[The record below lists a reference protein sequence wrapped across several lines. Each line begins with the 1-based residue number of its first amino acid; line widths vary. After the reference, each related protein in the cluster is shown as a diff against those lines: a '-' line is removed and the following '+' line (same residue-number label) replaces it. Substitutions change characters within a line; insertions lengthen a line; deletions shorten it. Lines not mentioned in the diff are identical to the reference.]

1 MKLRN
6 KIILVSVAV
15 LMLSGIVI
23 TGIWYHSS
31 NRLMNDYLTN
41 VSESTMKDACHA
53 FEYLLTDTSYMATM
67 ISANEKNVVIPVQ
80 ELNSKKLKNKNQWNQ
95 TYLDNR
101 RTILEYINSIDGY
114 KYYISG
120 ISIAANKDCIFSANH
135 MIQQDQKLYDRVL
148 ELNQEKLKR
157 AVVMM
162 EPMHMEGRKSTI
174 SSDYVVPAVRGILNA
189 KEEIIGYV
197 IIYFD
202 YGVISQMFSANLPE
216 GSYFE
221 VTNEQNAVIYATSNY
236 GIAYDSK
243 KYVANTFYA
252 ENVGWTFQMLIPAKY
267 YLADIQRASLVN
279 GIFIGAIILCAIC
292 IMAALLSKLTEE
304 ITILRNKMTEL
315 SDGDLNVQYVVREND
330 EIGQMG
336 ATFNQMV
343 GRISE
348 LMDKVAQ
355 EEKQKRAAE
364 MAFLQA
370 QINPHFISNVL
381 NNVVWMAKIQHAD
394 NIIPL
399 VNALNYMMR
408 AVIHEEKELVPL
420 KKEIEYVEN
429 YLIIME
435 YSGSYDF
442 VTEKNIVPETLDYYV
457 PRFILQPIVENAI
470 YYGVQNDLSRQE
482 KILIETHICSD
493 HFEIWIED
501 NGGSLTKEEQE
512 HLLDKEKKDK
522 KSFNGVGIGNVNER
536 IKLCFGGEYGLRY
549 VSEHLKYTRC
559 IFVLPVIKEAEK
571 YGKN

>member
-31 NRLMNDYLTN
+31 NRLMNAYLTN

-67 ISANEKNVVIPVQ
+67 ISANEKNVVNPVQ
-80 ELNSKKLKNKNQWNQ
+80 ELNSKKLKKRNQWNQ

-135 MIQQDQKLYDRVL
+135 VIRQDQNLYDRIL
-148 ELNQEKLKR
+148 ELDQEKLKR
-157 AVVMM
+157 SVVMM
-162 EPMHMEGRKSTI
+162 EPMHMEGLKSTV
-174 SSDYVVPAVRGILNA
+174 SSDYVVPAVRGILNER
-189 KEEIIGYV
+189 EEIIGYV

-202 YGVISQMFSANLPE
+202 YGVINQMFSANLPE

-221 VTNEQNAVIYATSNY
+221 VTNDQNAVIYANSDQK
-236 GIAYDSK
+236 IAYDNK
-243 KYVANTFYA
+243 KYVTNTFYA
-252 ENVGWTFQMLIPAKY
+252 ENVGWTFNMMIPAKY
-267 YLADIQRASLVN
+267 YLADIQRATLIN

-292 IMAALLSKLTEE
+292 IMAVLLSRLTAE
-304 ITILRNKMTEL
+304 ITTLRNKMTEL
-315 SDGDLNVQYVVREND
+315 SNGNLTVQYVVREND

-348 LMDKVAQ
+348 LMDKVTQ

-381 NNVVWMAKIQHAD
+381 NNVVWMAKIQHAG
-394 NIIPL
+394 NIVPL

-420 KKEIEYVEN
+420 RKELEYVDN
-429 YLIIME
+429 YLVIME

-442 VTEKNIVPETLDYYV
+442 VAEKNIAPETLDYYV

-470 YYGVQNDLSRQE
+470 YYGIQNDLSRQGR
-482 KILIETHICSD
+482 ILIETHTCPD

-501 NGGSLTKEEQE
+501 NGGSLTEEEQE
-512 HLLDKEKKDK
+512 HLLDKEK
-522 KSFNGVGIGNVNER
+522 R
-536 IKLCFGGEYGLRY
+536 IK
-549 VSEHLKYTRC
+549 SHLTAW
-559 IFVLPVIKEAEK
+559 E
-571 YGKN
+571 